1 MPTGE
6 AEWHGAESEV
16 SQTRGRV
23 FEALCLSATSIA
35 LVSVLVLLLYV
46 ANDAFK
52 PLSADPGWHLVIL
65 VTLVLPAVGLALY
78 YYRIDEPAGEVAYTV
93 TGLPIVGFLLAGGL
107 GVVFAELLAIDEY
120 FALVIGVAAV
130 VALLFAH
137 TRLRPTAPLERVVL
151 APLLSIVVVF
161 GTPPAAIAQFIG
173 PDDWQLVVDPAVTVP
188 GLGWH
193 LDLGGFALTVPGLPY
208 RIVSL
213 PELVLK
219 SPVLPLPSLQLLA
232 ALTLPIA
239 GLAGWFVGRR
249 HESRQDGL
257 LATGLILVGG
267 AATLALEPA
276 TGVAATTWLVVYT
289 TTVVPLAVYVEGVY
303 RRGQLAGLA
312 FPVVLVAGGLAG
324 AVLTRALG
332 LAGPDVWLDWGYLTS
347 APNSDPALAGIYPA
361 LVGSIMLLIVVV
373 MMTFPI
379 GVGAAIYLEEYAPS
393 SGLVGKFVTLIEIN
407 ISNLAGVPS
416 VVYGLLG
423 LAVFIRWAQ
432 IPNGSIIVGGLTVGL
447 LILPIVI
454 IAAQEAI
461 EAVPD
466 SLRQASYGMGSTRW
480 QTVRNIV
487 LPEAMPGIL
496 TGTILAL
503 GRAIGETAPLLLVG
517 IAASVRLAP
526 NSFFDLGSAMPRQI
540 FTWAFEPQAEFRYG
554 VLAAGVVTL
563 LVVLLVMNA
572 TAIVLRNKFERTNT

>member
-1 MPTGE
+1 MATGE
-6 AEWHGAESEV
+6 AGWHGADSEV
-16 SQTRGRV
+16 SQTRGRL

-52 PLSADPGWHLVIL
+52 PLSADPGWHLVFL
-65 VTLVLPAVGLALY
+65 VTLLLPAVGLALY

-93 TGLPIVGFLLAGGL
+93 TGLPLVGLLLAGGL
-107 GVVFAELLAIDEY
+107 GVVFAELLAIREVFA
-120 FALVIGVAAV
+120 FALG
-130 VALLFAH
+130 VALLGALLVGHARVRPDAALERFLGGPLLAVVV
-137 TRLRPTAPLERVVL
+137 LFGAPPTAL
-151 APLLSIVVVF
+151 ARLAGLSK
-161 GTPPAAIAQFIG
+161 
-173 PDDWQLVVDPAVTVP
+173 
-188 GLGWH
+188 
-193 LDLGGFALTVPGLPY
+193 

-232 ALTLPIA
+232 ALTLPVA
-239 GLAGWFVGRR
+239 VLSGWFVGRR
-249 HESRQDGL
+249 HERRRDGL
-257 LATGLILVGG
+257 LATGLILAGG

-276 TGVAATTWLVVYT
+276 TGIAATTWVVVYT

-303 RRGQLAGLA
+303 RRGRFAGLA
-312 FPVVLVAGGLAG
+312 FPVVLVVGGVAG
-324 AVLTRALG
+324 ALLTRVLG
-332 LAGPDVWLDWGYLTS
+332 LAGPDVWLDWAYLTS
-347 APNSDPALAGIYPA
+347 VPNTDPSLAGIYPA
-361 LVGSIMLLIVVV
+361 LVGSVMLLLVVV
-373 MMTFPI
+373 VMTFPI

-393 SGLVGKFVTLIEIN
+393 EGIVGKFVTLVEIN
-407 ISNLAGVPS
+407 IANLAGVPS

-423 LAVFIRWAQ
+423 LAVFIRWAGM
-432 IPNGSIIVGGLTVGL
+432 PNGSIIVGGLTVGL

-480 QTVRNIV
+480 QTVRNVV

-526 NSFFDLGSAMPRQI
+526 NSFFDLGRAMPRQI
-540 FTWAFEPQAEFRYG
+540 YTWAFEPKAEFRYG
-554 VLAAGVVTL
+554 VVAAGVVTL